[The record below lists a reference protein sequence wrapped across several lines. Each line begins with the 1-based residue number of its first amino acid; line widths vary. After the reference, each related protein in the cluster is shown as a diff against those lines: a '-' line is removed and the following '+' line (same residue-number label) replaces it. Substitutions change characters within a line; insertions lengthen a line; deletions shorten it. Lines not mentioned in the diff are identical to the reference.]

1 MWIAL
6 VICLL
11 VLICW
16 IFLAPLEFQV
26 DTRVPHASLRW
37 ITIGTAM
44 LLYENDK
51 WLLKIRV
58 LFFYKQW
65 ELEKIGSGKKKDR
78 IKKIKPK
85 KKGIKMKSIGKLIN
99 VLRSFH
105 VTHWEMAIDTGD
117 VIRNAWLY
125 PLNFY
130 APVHHHL
137 FINFSDDNYLLFE
150 ARNSPWKLAY
160 AFIR

>member
-1 MWIAL
+1 
-6 VICLL
+6 V
-11 VLICW
+11 
-16 IFLAPLEFQV
+16 
-26 DTRVPHASLRW
+26 
-37 ITIGTAM
+37 
-44 LLYENDK
+44 
-51 WLLKIRV
+51 LKIRV